1 MGSGPL
7 AATRFGI
14 VVLLVFGTLVAGV
27 SAQVGGSISGTVKDP
42 TGGVTPGV
50 TVTAM
55 NTVLGT
61 QVVVVTDA
69 QGFYSLPKLP
79 VGRYDLTFQIE
90 GFKPLR
96 RAGVVVD
103 TDAALQVNA
112 TLEIGSQSET
122 VTVTANQIR
131 VDTLSTRGTTF
142 RRSEPH
148 STRIN
153 RAGLLGDR
161 SSGRRCSSLPIT
173 KRLGPRKG
181 LRPDSFRFHPA
192 QSAPGTS
199 PMLRAR

>member
-1 MGSGPL
+1 MRPSVMGSGLL
-7 AATRFGI
+7 AGTRFGI
-14 VVLLVFGTLVAGV
+14 AVLLVFGTLVAAV

-50 TVTAM
+50 TVTAI

-61 QVVVVTDA
+61 QIVVVTDA

-112 TLEIGSQSET
+112 TLEIGSVITFEASLSFLGFGVQPPTPTWGAMLSEGR
-122 VTVTANQIR
+122 NFM
-131 VDTLSTRGTTF
+131 VDAWWLALLPGLAITF
-142 RRSEPH
+142 VIMSG
-148 STRIN
+148 N
-153 RAGLLGDR
+153 LFGDWLR
-161 SSGRRCSSLPIT
+161 DIT
-173 KRLGPRKG
+173 DPRLRQG
-181 LRPDSFRFHPA
+181 
-192 QSAPGTS
+192 
-199 PMLRAR
+199 